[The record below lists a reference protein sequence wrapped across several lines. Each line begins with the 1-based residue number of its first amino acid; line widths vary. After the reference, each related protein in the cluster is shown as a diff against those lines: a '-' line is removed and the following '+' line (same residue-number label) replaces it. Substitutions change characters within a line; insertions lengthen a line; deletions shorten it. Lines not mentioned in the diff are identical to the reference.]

1 MNLHRNSIAALLL
14 FITLLNCGGTTNS
27 SLPLDSVI
35 KVLNIEIKNVPE
47 MRSQKETRLNF
58 LKKEIRSKSGE
69 IDFNIAQELFNE
81 YKSYQSDSAF
91 NYASIMHK
99 SAKMSGDPSQQA
111 LTYAAFAEY
120 FISVGFFKEAA
131 EMLNMIESQ
140 NVPEEQL
147 PYVYNLNARLY
158 RSLCSYVG
166 GPESEIW
173 SYYNELNRSYLDSIL
188 IVAPKNSYD
197 YSFAKIDREQIDRVN
212 PEKAIKDRK
221 ELLERYHIN
230 DHEKAINYSLL
241 AHSLID
247 AGQRADAEYFLILSA
262 IHDIRSNTT
271 ETTAANMLAMM
282 LHEDG
287 KNDLAYK
294 YIQKA
299 LDDATFFNT
308 RLRKY
313 EISGYM
319 PTIDRARV
327 DWVSGQVWRLWIVIS
342 VILLLLVLTVILFF
356 KLRIRKR
363 VLEQTNS
370 LLDSKTKELS
380 KSYETLSQTN
390 EQLKET
396 LDKLNETTQIKDQY
410 IMQSLYVNTSF
421 VNQVEERCREAVK
434 AIKAKKYDDLK
445 FLPFN
450 MGIKEERRR
459 IFKSFDSAF
468 LKLFPNFIDSFNL
481 LFNEE
486 DRIVLGNDWELPME
500 VRIFALMRLGI
511 SEPTE
516 VAKYLNLSTKTVYV
530 YKTKTKSKS
539 IIENTEFDTRIM
551 AIPKP

>member
-1 MNLHRNSIAALLL
+1 M
-14 FITLLNCGGTTNS
+14 
-27 SLPLDSVI
+27 
-35 KVLNIEIKNVPE
+35 
-47 MRSQKETRLNF
+47 
-58 LKKEIRSKSGE
+58 KKEIRSNSGE
-69 IDFNIAQELFNE
+69 IDFKIAQELFDE

-99 SAKMSGDPSQQA
+99 SAEMSGDPSQQA
-111 LTYAAFAEY
+111 LTYAAFADY

-140 NVPEEQL
+140 NVPEERL
-147 PYVYNLNARLY
+147 PYVYNINARLY

-173 SYYNELNRSYLDSIL
+173 SYYNDLNRSYLDSIL
-188 IVAPKNSYD
+188 LVAPKNSYE
-197 YSFAKIDREQIDRVN
+197 YSFAKIDREQLDHAN
-212 PEKAIKDRK
+212 PDKAIKDRK
-221 ELLERYHIN
+221 ELLDRYHIN
-230 DHEKAINYSLL
+230 DHEKAINYSLM

-247 AGQRADAEYFLILSA
+247 AGQRAEAEYFLILSA

-327 DWVSGQVWRLWIVIS
+327 DWVSGQVWKLWIVIS
-342 VILLLLVLTVILFF
+342 VIILLLVLTVILFL

-380 KSYETLSQTN
+380 KSYEALSQTN

-396 LDKLNETTQIKDQY
+396 LDQLNETTQIKDQY

-434 AIKAKKYDDLK
+434 AIKEKKYDDLK
-445 FLPFN
+445 FLPYN
-450 MGIKEERRR
+450 MGIKEERQR

-486 DRIVLGNDWELPME
+486 DRIVLENDQKLPME

-530 YKTKTKSKS
+530 YKTKMKSRS
-539 IIENTEFDTRIM
+539 NVGNNEFEARVK

>member
-1 MNLHRNSIAALLL
+1 MNLYRNSIATIFLLM
-14 FITLLNCGGTTNS
+14 IIINCGATTNR

-47 MRSQKETRLNF
+47 MRSQKEARLNF
-58 LKKEIRSKSGE
+58 LKKELRGKSGE
-69 IDFNIAQELFNE
+69 IDFRIAQELFDE

-99 SAKMSGDPSQQA
+99 TAKMSGDPRQQA
-111 LTYAAFAEY
+111 LSNAAFADY

-140 NVPEEQL
+140 NIPDERL
-147 PYVYNLNARLY
+147 IYVYNLNARLY
-158 RSLCSYVG
+158 RALCSYVG
-166 GPESEIW
+166 GPESKIW

-188 IVAPKNSYD
+188 LVAPKNSYE
-197 YSFAKIDREQIDRVN
+197 YSFAKIDREQIDHAN
-212 PEKAIKDRK
+212 PEEAIKDRK
-221 ELLERYHIN
+221 ELLERYNIN
-230 DHEKAINYSLL
+230 DHEKAINYSLM

-247 AGQRADAEYFLILSA
+247 AGQRAEAEYFLILSA

-271 ETTAANMLAMM
+271 ETTAANMLAIM

-299 LDDATFFNT
+299 LEDAIFFNT

-319 PTIDRARV
+319 PIIDRARV

-342 VILLLLVLTVILFF
+342 AILILLVLTVILFF
-356 KLRIRKR
+356 KLRIKKR
-363 VLEQTNS
+363 VLENTNKV
-370 LLDSKTKELS
+370 LDSKTKELS
-380 KSYETLSQTN
+380 QSYETLSQTN
-390 EQLKET
+390 DQLRET
-396 LDKLNETTQIKDQY
+396 LRELNETTQIKDEY

-421 VNQVEERCREAVK
+421 VNQVEERCRDAVK
-434 AIKAKKYDDLK
+434 AIKDKKYDELK
-445 FLPFN
+445 FLPYS
-450 MGIKEERRR
+450 MGIKEERQR
-459 IFKSFDSAF
+459 IYKSFDSAF
-468 LKLFPNFIDSFNL
+468 LKLFPNFIEEFNR
-481 LFNEE
+481 LFKEE
-486 DRIVLGNDWELPME
+486 DKVVLDNDKELPME

-511 SEPTE
+511 SDPAE
-516 VAKYLNLSTKTVYV
+516 VAKYLNLTTKTVYV
-530 YKTKTKSKS
+530 YKTKIKSKS
-539 IIENTEFDTRIM
+539 IIENTEFDSRIM